1 MMMMLCIICW
11 KKELILSSIRLL
23 LISVIISILSNV
35 LNRELWLL
43 ESVVLL
49 IMIVVMMLNFRLF
62 VVFVLLE
69 LRCVV
74 NKMLVIVVNNF
85 ERVKIRM
92 CIWWML
98 MLYNCVVVV
107 LLLMVKIE
115 CLKVVLW
122 LMNINSVNNI
132 IMISVDIG
140 ILRNCLFS

>member
-1 MMMMLCIICW
+1 
-11 KKELILSSIRLL
+11 
-23 LISVIISILSNV
+23 
-35 LNRELWLL
+35 
-43 ESVVLL
+43 
-49 IMIVVMMLNFRLF
+49 
-62 VVFVLLE
+62 
-69 LRCVV
+69 
-74 NKMLVIVVNNF
+74 
-85 ERVKIRM
+85 
-92 CIWWML
+92 ML

>member
-1 MMMMLCIICW
+1 
-11 KKELILSSIRLL
+11 
-23 LISVIISILSNV
+23 
-35 LNRELWLL
+35 
-43 ESVVLL
+43 
-49 IMIVVMMLNFRLF
+49 
-62 VVFVLLE
+62 
-69 LRCVV
+69 
-74 NKMLVIVVNNF
+74 MLVIVVNNF

-115 CLKVVLW
+115 CLKVVFW

>member
-1 MMMMLCIICW
+1 
-11 KKELILSSIRLL
+11 
-23 LISVIISILSNV
+23 
-35 LNRELWLL
+35 
-43 ESVVLL
+43 
-49 IMIVVMMLNFRLF
+49 
-62 VVFVLLE
+62 
-69 LRCVV
+69 
-74 NKMLVIVVNNF
+74 MLVIVVNNF